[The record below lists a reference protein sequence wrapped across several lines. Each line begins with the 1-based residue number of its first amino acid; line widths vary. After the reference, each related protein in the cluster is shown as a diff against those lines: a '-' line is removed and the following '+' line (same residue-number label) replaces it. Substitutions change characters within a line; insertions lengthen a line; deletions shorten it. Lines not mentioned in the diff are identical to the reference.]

1 MTAPA
6 KELTLT
12 PRADAAPMLTPLDL
26 LNMAVEKKADLAQ
39 LQALMDMKE
48 RWEAS
53 ESRKA
58 FVAAMNA
65 FKADPPELEKTK
77 LVKFKDT
84 KFMHATLDKVC
95 AIVGAALSKHGLS
108 HRWEVQQADG
118 AIKVTCVLTHE
129 LGHSERVT
137 MQAGADTTG
146 SKNAIQAIGSA
157 VTYLQR
163 YTLLSATGLAAKDQD
178 DDGNGASNGGLIT
191 QDQVDELAALIKETK
206 SDTTKFLAHF
216 GSPSLVDLPASIFPK
231 AKRMLETKKKEAV
244 A

>member
-1 MTAPA
+1 MTALA

-12 PRADAAPMLTPLDL
+12 QRPNAAPLTPLDL
-26 LNMAVEKKADLAQ
+26 LNIAVEKKADLAQ

-48 RWEAS
+48 RWEAT
-53 ESRKA
+53 EARKA

-65 FKADPPELEKTK
+65 FKAAPPELEKTK

-84 KFMHATLDKVC
+84 KFKHATLDNVC
-95 AIVGAALSKHGLS
+95 AIVGAALSTHGLS
-108 HRWEVQQADG
+108 HRWEVQQEAT

-157 VTYLQR
+157 LTYLER
-163 YTLLSATGLAAKDQD
+163 YTLLAATGLAAKDQD
-178 DDGNGASNGGLIT
+178 DDGNGIGNSEPIGAE
-191 QDQVDELAALIKETK
+191 QKDELIVLIKETNT
-206 SDTTKFLAHF
+206 DTAKFLAWAKAE
-216 GSPSLVDLPASIFPK
+216 SLDELPALKFKDAKEFLEMKK
-231 AKRMLETKKKEAV
+231 ARK
-244 A
+244 

>member
-39 LQALMDMKE
+39 LQALMDMKD

-53 ESRKA
+53 EARKA
-58 FVAAMNA
+58 YVAAMNT
-65 FKADPPELEKTK
+65 FKKAPPELEKTK
-77 LVKFKDT
+77 LVSFGQTSFK
-84 KFMHATLDKVC
+84 HATLDKVC
-95 AIVGAALSKHGLS
+95 AVVGAALSQHGLS
-108 HRWEVQQADG
+108 HRWEVQQDAA

-137 MQAGADTTG
+137 MQAGADTSG

-163 YTLLSATGLAAKDQD
+163 YTLLAATGLAAKDQD
-178 DDGNGASNGGLIT
+178 DDCNGVKEPIT
-191 QDQVDELAALIKETK
+191 AEQKDELIALIKETNT
-206 SDTTKFLAHF
+206 DTARFLTWAKAE
-216 GSPSLVDLPASIFPK
+216 SIDDLPASKFK
-231 AKRMLETKKKEAV
+231 DAKEFLEKKKARK
-244 A
+244 